1 MNIYKIVALIGIFFF
16 SSQESYSQSLSQ
28 ILEQT
33 NLYTVKIQNSIE
45 RPFTGDNYGGSGTG
59 FLVNKKKGL
68 IVTNAHVS
76 GFSPAINRVN
86 FKNKNPVSAKQVYI
100 DKELDFAILQIDPKT
115 IPSEAVEADMEC
127 KLNYKQ
133 GDKTVAFGHPYDKD
147 FTITRGIISGI
158 RFEKLANFESIQT
171 DTPIN
176 PGNSGGPLISE
187 DTGKVV
193 GISTFGLRKSQGLN
207 FAIPSIH
214 FCKIIDLF
222 EKNIDPSPLDF
233 EVLFASNDNLNQYLK
248 VSTLLNQ
255 NSKFKTGDLILK
267 AENQVVTNP
276 TQLATIS
283 RGLKKINL
291 DVLRDG
297 KTIQLPLELKTKGSY
312 TDRIGLVVSNALI
325 GQKFSSSLSGIAEQV
340 INADNHLVV
349 QSVEAGLAS
358 GIVEEQDII
367 LKVDGRTIKTVQE
380 LKKYL
385 EGKKQ
390 VELILRSLKNFGDK
404 VVFFDR
410 YESLEIK
417 KVEYLQFK

>member
-1 MNIYKIVALIGIFFF
+1 M
-16 SSQESYSQSLSQ
+16 
-28 ILEQT
+28 
-33 NLYTVKIQNSIE
+33 
-45 RPFTGDNYGGSGTG
+45 
-59 FLVNKKKGL
+59 
-68 IVTNAHVS
+68 
-76 GFSPAINRVN
+76 
-86 FKNKNPVSAKQVYI
+86 
-100 DKELDFAILQIDPKT
+100 
-115 IPSEAVEADMEC
+115 
-127 KLNYKQ
+127 
-133 GDKTVAFGHPYDKD
+133 
-147 FTITRGIISGI
+147 
-158 RFEKLANFESIQT
+158 
-171 DTPIN
+171 
-176 PGNSGGPLISE
+176 
-187 DTGKVV
+187 
-193 GISTFGLRKSQGLN
+193 
-207 FAIPSIH
+207 
-214 FCKIIDLF
+214 
-222 EKNIDPSPLDF
+222 
-233 EVLFASNDNLNQYLK
+233 LFASNDNLNQYLK

-267 AENQVVTNP
+267 AENQIVTNP

-340 INADNHLVV
+340 INVDNHLVV
-349 QSVEAGLAS
+349 QSVEAGLGS

-367 LKVDGRTIKTVQE
+367 LKVDGKTIKTVQE

>member
-1 MNIYKIVALIGIFFF
+1 MKIYKIIALIGFFFF

-86 FKNKNPVSAKQVYI
+86 FKNKKPVSAKQVYI

-115 IPSEAVEADMEC
+115 IPSEAVEADIEC

-214 FCKIIDLF
+214 FCKIIGLF

-233 EVLFASNDNLNQYLK
+233 EVLFAFNDNLNQHLK

-297 KTIQLPLELKTKGSY
+297 KTIQLLLELKTKGSY

-367 LKVDGRTIKTVQE
+367 LKVDGKTIKTVQE